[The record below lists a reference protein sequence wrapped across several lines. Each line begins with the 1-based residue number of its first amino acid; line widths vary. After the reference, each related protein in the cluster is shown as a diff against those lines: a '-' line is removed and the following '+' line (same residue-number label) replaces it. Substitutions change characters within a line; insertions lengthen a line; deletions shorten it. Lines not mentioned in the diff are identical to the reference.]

1 MQDYIYYN
9 KLGLDF
15 PLNEKIQVATNLED
29 IKDKSFLISN
39 SNDVKNELLGLEI
52 DYYIKNSK
60 DSLAKKIENTLKL
73 YEINAT
79 KFDFAQDVPQTID
92 NIPNSLMIIYKN
104 IDDFK
109 NFTQNLSKDD
119 FDLYKVEENL
129 IKKIEGSIGNFEV
142 IVDGGNRDITL
153 KTSQIIWFDENLEKK
168 MSGVYDPN
176 LLGEKIVLQTIKEN
190 LSGYNF
196 FKTITYDK
204 TICQYNERKDDICA
218 KCVDVCP
225 TNAIT
230 KDDKNRKLVFSL
242 VDCIRCGN
250 CVSICPSG
258 SINSAATSRESLY
271 ELSSFYKNTKP
282 LILSSKSNLSEL
294 DVDLDENVLP
304 LCTIGDIFDETIFLT
319 YLQVSG
325 SQLVYFSDNITKG
338 TLESINLL
346 NEIYLKK
353 FGKKAVFLA
362 TNKEE
367 LKEALALQEFIDGSY
382 YDFNQRD
389 MRKREI
395 FSYRLEKLLDK
406 EDLGVV
412 KTTRDLS
419 YARVLVNEAN
429 CTLCLSCVGAC
440 NVDALFAN
448 EEDFTL
454 RVNPSLCTACGYC
467 EIVCPE
473 SDCLTI
479 KYDELELN
487 SSWFSETVLA
497 KDNLFACVECGVE
510 FATTKAIEKIAKLM
524 EPIFKTQS
532 PAKAR
537 SLYCCSNCKPK
548 VMIMEELSKNEK
560 YTN

>member
-168 MSGVYDPN
+168 MSGIYDPN

-353 FGKKAVFLA
+353 FGKKAVF
-362 TNKEE
+362 
-367 LKEALALQEFIDGSY
+367 F
-382 YDFNQRD
+382 
-389 MRKREI
+389 
-395 FSYRLEKLLDK
+395 
-406 EDLGVV
+406 
-412 KTTRDLS
+412 
-419 YARVLVNEAN
+419 
-429 CTLCLSCVGAC
+429 
-440 NVDALFAN
+440 
-448 EEDFTL
+448 
-454 RVNPSLCTACGYC
+454 GY
-467 EIVCPE
+467 
-473 SDCLTI
+473 
-479 KYDELELN
+479 K
-487 SSWFSETVLA
+487 
-497 KDNLFACVECGVE
+497 
-510 FATTKAIEKIAKLM
+510 
-524 EPIFKTQS
+524 
-532 PAKAR
+532 
-537 SLYCCSNCKPK
+537 
-548 VMIMEELSKNEK
+548 
-560 YTN
+560 